1 MPCWKSSTVAALKL
15 EFGCPDVPTSDQTQ
29 ALGIFEKSL
38 KMGKFD
44 DSRK

>member
-1 MPCWKSSTVAALKL
+1 MHHSMCSALFIL
-15 EFGCPDVPTSDQTQ
+15 FVTQ

-44 DSRK
+44 ESRK